1 MTKEKF
7 YREFTSGTLAATAVQ
22 TSFNQ
27 EIPATSYAY
36 YRFFPGGDYPLSLLF
51 SNTVDST
58 IRAGTETRANDPC
71 GEWTIREIAVAVTET
86 ADERTPETVKEWL
99 PLTIDGKN
107 AKRVSPSEV
116 FITDEITLN
125 VPKTSY
131 LCVKMRFDG
140 ERVPCHFENL
150 IPTFKDEGSGVKP
163 SKFVPLPCVVGV
175 KRAVKARVGFWGDS
189 ITQGIGCPENSYLNY
204 ASIAAEILGTDYSY
218 YDGGI
223 GYARAADAATDGA
236 WADRVKRCDTVIACF
251 GVNDINRG
259 ADVSKVTE
267 SLNKIADIILSAG
280 KRAIFQTVPPFNY
293 NENTGAVADEVN
305 AYLLREFPKRGIP
318 VFDCVPYL
326 TKNGDRHAAVYGG
339 HPNVEGSKI
348 WGEALAAFLKD
359 KLL

>member
-1 MTKEKF
+1 MTTEKF

-22 TSFNQ
+22 TSFDQ

-36 YRFFPGGDYPLSLLF
+36 YRLFPGGEYPLSLLF

-58 IRAGTETRANDPC
+58 IREGTETCANDPC

-86 ADERTPETVKEWL
+86 ADEQTPETVKEWL
-99 PLTIDGKN
+99 SLTIDGSPT
-107 AKRVSPSEV
+107 KRVSPREI
-116 FITDEITLN
+116 FTTDEITLN
-125 VPKTSY
+125 VPKISY

-150 IPTFKDEGSGVKP
+150 IPTFKDDGSGIKP

-204 ASIAAEILGTDYSY
+204 ASIAAEILGADYSY

-223 GYARAADAATDGA
+223 GYARAADAAADGA

-251 GVNDINRG
+251 GVNDIIRG
-259 ADVSKVTE
+259 AGVKEVTAN
-267 SLNKIADIILSAG
+267 LDKIADIILSAG

-293 NENTGAVADEVN
+293 NESTGAVADEVS
-305 AYLLREFPKRGIP
+305 AYIAREFPKRDIP

-326 TKNGDRHAAVYGG
+326 TKNGDRRAAIYGG
-339 HPNVEGSKI
+339 HPNAEGSKI

-359 KLL
+359 KL